1 MTPFRRG
8 RYPPV
13 PMNLLRYP
21 LQRFVS
27 ATGAVLALAGLGLAT
42 PCGASPV
49 TFSFTGLA
57 TNVDTD
63 PVDPFNGTLLTDFGG
78 SFTFDSASVDQIADP
93 TNAAYFSPAGAPF
106 GFSVDFGLGHT
117 FSANDFLSI
126 GIVNGPTDFLGVFA
140 CNSGGGT
147 QCGGNVIVELS
158 LEDLNGLVFSNDGL
172 PLDAPSFAAF
182 ETARLL
188 MHTVVDGN
196 VVEVDGHLKSL
207 TCTAGCVATPPPPP
221 EVPEPATMVLTVTG
235 LCGIGW
241 RRLRLAAGRLALP
254 ARPSGLFGLALVA
267 CLCGTGVSTA
277 FAADGVVLIDQNRA
291 LAGGVSPNDPPGF
304 PVILSQPGSYRLSS
318 NLTVPQGIDAI
329 FITADNVT
337 LDLNGFVVTGGGGVG
352 QFSGVSTAGFS
363 LRNVAVRNGT
373 ITRFATAIDFSFVIG
388 AQVEQIRALN
398 NSVAAVVVSN
408 DAILR
413 GNLLISNSFGLN
425 AGVGAVVTDNT
436 ISDNFQEGI
445 SIACPSTI
453 VGNVAHG
460 NVVSN
465 ITLNGPGCALA
476 NNSLQP

>member
-1 MTPFRRG
+1 
-8 RYPPV
+8 
-13 PMNLLRYP
+13 MNLLRYP
-21 LQRFVS
+21 LQRFVYT
-27 ATGAVLALAGLGLAT
+27 TGAVLALTGLGLAT

-57 TNVDTD
+57 TNVDGD
-63 PVDPFNGTLLTDFGG
+63 PVDPFNGALLTDFGG

-106 GFSVDFGLGHT
+106 GFHIDFGGGQS
-117 FSANDFLSI
+117 FSATDFLSI

-140 CNSGGGT
+140 CNSGGVT
-147 QCGGNVIVELS
+147 QCAGNLTVELS
-158 LEDLNGLVFSNDGL
+158 LEDLDGLVFSNDGL

-188 MHTVVDGN
+188 MHTVVDRN

-207 TCTAGCVATPPPPP
+207 TCTAGCVATPPPTP

-241 RRLRLAAGRLALP
+241 RRLRLAADRLALR
-254 ARPSGLFGLALVA
+254 ARPSGLFGLVLVA

-291 LAGGVSPNDPPGF
+291 LAGGVTPGDTPGF
-304 PVILSQPGSYRLSS
+304 PVTLSQPGSYKLSG
-318 NLTVPQGIDAI
+318 NLTVPQGTDAF

-337 LDLNGFVVTGGGGVG
+337 LDLNGFVVTGSGGAG
-352 QFSGVSTAGFS
+352 QFFGVTTNGAD

-373 ITRFATAIDFSFVIG
+373 ITRFATAINLFFVIG

-398 NSVAAVVVSN
+398 NVVGVTVSN
-408 DAILR
+408 DAIIR
-413 GNLLISNSFGLN
+413 GNTLIFNAFGLN
-425 AGVGAVVTDNT
+425 ASFGAVVTDNT
-436 ISDNFQEGI
+436 VSDNSQQGI
-445 SIACPSTI
+445 TIACPSTI
-453 VGNVAHG
+453 VGNVARG
-460 NVVSN
+460 NVVSD
-465 ITLNGPGCALA
+465 ITPVGPGCALA
-476 NNSLQP
+476 NNSPQP